1 MRKLCLLGGVI
12 VFALLIG
19 CKDTVDESIFLVDAS
34 QAVEADL
41 TDVATDFRIIRL
53 KSDEPI
59 DGISRYFFFDKWIL
73 GLSEFEGRGYP
84 RVSLFDKE
92 GNLISVLNRVG
103 RGPGEYLGINKI
115 VSLDEENGVLYVDA
129 YMDASMAIL
138 KYSVPDFSYL
148 GKVDFGEG
156 YEIRDIGPL
165 DSGKFLVLLNH
176 GGDGKSYYSG
186 VARTVLFD
194 VNNLSDSVVIY
205 TDSWNHHNN
214 LFENFAYGINRH
226 NPLLK
231 TIGYVNTIYR
241 IQDNRLTPA
250 LRFTF
255 GDNGVPQKIFDDF
268 EKDPDHERNV
278 SAIDGGVMDYVL
290 NNDGCHLPYIFDAAQ
305 NGDLISFMYLAYDE
319 SKGFG
324 FNSFF
329 YVNDGHKSASYSKLR
344 IPGLNE
350 TATISAIDKTKYVWE
365 IPATGNLV
373 DESVPMSGLARE
385 ILDSLAVQNDDNP
398 VLLEYRFTF

>member
-12 VFALLIG
+12 ASALLIG

-73 GLSEFEGRGYP
+73 GLSEFEGRWYP
-84 RVSLFDKE
+84 RVSLFDKD
-92 GNLISVLNRVG
+92 GNL
-103 RGPGEYLGINKI
+103 
-115 VSLDEENGVLYVDA
+115 VSVLYVDA

-176 GGDGKSYYSG
+176 GGDGKGYYSG

-194 VNNLSDSVVIY
+194 VNNLSDTVVIY

-250 LRFTF
+250 LRFKF

-305 NGDLISFMYLAYDE
+305 NGELISFMYLAYDE

-385 ILDSLAVQNDDNP
+385 ILDSLAIQNDDNP